1 MLELKEEK
9 KKIKNGRQP
18 YGLLQQSTSTL
29 EACESGPI
37 FVFLYIYIY
46 KRWNIVQTRDLSA
59 SHRCVS
65 TNSHKA
71 KTLFN
76 NYNLII
82 KPKISYQHFY
92 KIDLSL
98 DVVYVTIVVAGMML
112 KGYDKIMIK

>member
-1 MLELKEEK
+1 MEG
-9 KKIKNGRQP
+9 NHM
-18 YGLLQQSTSTL
+18 
-29 EACESGPI
+29 ACYNKARAHWRPASLGQYL
-37 FVFLYIYIY
+37 FFFIYIY

-71 KTLFN
+71 MTLFN
-76 NYNLII
+76 NYNFII

>member
-1 MLELKEEK
+1 MACYNKARAH
-9 KKIKNGRQP
+9 GRPASLGQ
-18 YGLLQQSTSTL
+18 YL
-29 EACESGPI
+29 
-37 FVFLYIYIY
+37 FFFYIY

-71 KTLFN
+71 MTLFN
-76 NYNLII
+76 NYNFII
-82 KPKISYQHFY
+82 KPKISYQHSY

-98 DVVYVTIVVAGMML
+98 DIVYVTIVVAGMML

>member
-1 MLELKEEK
+1 MLELKEEE

-18 YGLLQQSTSTL
+18 YGLLQQSTGTW
-29 EACESGPI
+29 EACEFGPI
-37 FVFLYIYIY
+37 FVFFYIY

-71 KTLFN
+71 MTLFN
-76 NYNLII
+76 NYNFII
-82 KPKISYQHFY
+82 KPKISYQHSY

-98 DVVYVTIVVAGMML
+98 DIVYVTIVVAGMML